1 VFTGRT
7 AVATLAVA
15 VLVTVAPASPALA
28 DPDLGDLD
36 RQITAAS
43 ERLEVLVEQHNAM
56 RADLAATQ
64 ARAADTAA
72 RLAADSTRLEQMRAE
87 AGHVAAWAY
96 RTGLAA
102 ETSALLSAGSPR
114 AMLDQLTALETLG
127 YNARIRITGLGDV
140 LDGLKRDQD
149 SLVQLRATQEQQART
164 LADLTEQVR
173 RDLGGLRQLRSRT
186 VAATASA
193 SAPPR
198 LSVPGA
204 AGAAVAYAYAQL
216 GKPYVFGTAGPN
228 TFDCSGLTMA
238 AWRAAGVS
246 LPHNAA
252 RQYNSIPHVARSDLV
267 PGDLVFYY
275 SDIHHVAIYVGNGMV
290 IHAPNST
297 ETVRAQ
303 GIDLAPIYGYGRP

>member
-1 VFTGRT
+1 M
-7 AVATLAVA
+7 A
-15 VLVTVAPASPALA
+15 VLVTAGPTSSALA

-36 RQITAAS
+36 RQITAAA
-43 ERLEVLVEQHNAM
+43 ERLEVLVEQHNAI

-72 RLAADSTRLEQMRAE
+72 RLAADSSRLEQMRAD
-87 AGHVAAWAY
+87 AGHVSAWAY
-96 RTGLAA
+96 RTGLAG
-102 ETSALLSAGSPR
+102 EISALLSAGSPR
-114 AMLDQLTALETLG
+114 AMLDQLTALEALG
-127 YNARIRITGLGDV
+127 YNARIRITGLGDL

-149 SLVQLRATQEQQART
+149 SLAQLRATQEQQAHT

-173 RDLGGLRQLRSRT
+173 RDLAGLRQLRSRT
-186 VAATASA
+186 VAATAVA

-204 AGAAVAYAYAQL
+204 AGTAVAYAYAQL

-252 RQYNSIPHVARSDLV
+252 RQYSSIPHVARSDLV

-275 SDIHHVAIYVGNGMV
+275 SDIHHVAIYVGNGIV